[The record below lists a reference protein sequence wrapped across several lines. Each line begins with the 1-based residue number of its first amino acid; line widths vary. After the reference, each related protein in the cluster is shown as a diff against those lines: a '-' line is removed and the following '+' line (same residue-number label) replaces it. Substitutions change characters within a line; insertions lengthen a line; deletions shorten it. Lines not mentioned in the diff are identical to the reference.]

1 MAKKKKHTYKIG
13 QTVKFKF
20 FDGSVHKGTIA
31 ELTYMGDVVGDKTYY
46 DCPQYTIHV
55 PSDRYPRGYMIYS
68 SMTDERIKEATEGQQ
83 QSLFTNMEKIP
94 ANNSKRG
101 SYQEAKNIKIKKSVS
116 ELDMAIEKQKSFIN
130 NH

>member
-20 FDGSVHKGTIA
+20 FDGSIHKGTIA

-55 PSDRYPRGYMIYS
+55 PSDRYPRGYMIYG
-68 SMTDERIKEATEGQQ
+68 SMTDERIKQAMKCEQ

-101 SYQEAKNIKIKKSVS
+101 SNKNAKTKKSIS
-116 ELDMAIEKQKSFIN
+116 ELDMAIQKQKKFIN

>member
-31 ELTYMGDVVGDKTYY
+31 ELTYMGDMVGDKIYY

-68 SMTDERIKEATEGQQ
+68 SMTDERIKEATEGKQ

-101 SYQEAKNIKIKKSVS
+101 SYKNVKTKKSMS
-116 ELDMAIEKQKSFIN
+116 ELDMAIQKQKSFIN

>member
-1 MAKKKKHTYKIG
+1 MAKKKLHTYKIG

-55 PSDRYPRGYMIYS
+55 PSDRYPRGYMIYG
-68 SMTDERIKEATEGQQ
+68 SMTDERIKQAMEGEQQ
-83 QSLFTNMEKIP
+83 PLF
-94 ANNSKRG
+94 ANNSLPKKVK
-101 SYQEAKNIKIKKSVS
+101 AKKSTS
-116 ELDMAIEKQKSFIN
+116 ELDMAIQKQKKFIN

>member
-1 MAKKKKHTYKIG
+1 
-13 QTVKFKF
+13 
-20 FDGSVHKGTIA
+20 
-31 ELTYMGDVVGDKTYY
+31 
-46 DCPQYTIHV
+46 
-55 PSDRYPRGYMIYS
+55 
-68 SMTDERIKEATEGQQ
+68 MTDERIKEATEGQQ

-101 SYQEAKNIKIKKSVS
+101 SYQEVKNIKVKKSMS

>member
-1 MAKKKKHTYKIG
+1 MAKKKLHTYKIG

-31 ELTYMGDVVGDKTYY
+31 ELNYMGDKVSDKIYY

-55 PSDRYPRGYMIYS
+55 PSDRYPRGYMIYG
-68 SMTDERIKEATEGQQ
+68 SMTDERIKEAMEGKQTFNNTE
-83 QSLFTNMEKIP
+83 SERP
-94 ANNSKRG
+94 ANVSKSG
-101 SYQEAKNIKIKKSVS
+101 SYTMTNKQQKKSVS
-116 ELDMAIEKQKSFIN
+116 ELDMAIQKQKEFIN

>member
-1 MAKKKKHTYKIG
+1 MAKKKKHTYKVG

-31 ELTYMGDVVGDKTYY
+31 ELTYMGDIVGGKTYY

-68 SMTDERIKEATEGQQ
+68 SMTDERIKEATEGKQ
-83 QSLFTNMEKIP
+83 QSLFTN
-94 ANNSKRG
+94 NSLPKKVK
-101 SYQEAKNIKIKKSVS
+101 AKKSMS
-116 ELDMAIEKQKSFIN
+116 ELDMAILKQKEFIN

>member
-1 MAKKKKHTYKIG
+1 MAKKKKHTYKVG

-20 FDGSVHKGTIA
+20 FDGSVHQGQIA
-31 ELTYMGDVVGDKTYY
+31 ELTYMGDVVGDKIYY

-55 PSDRYPRGYMIYS
+55 PSDRYPRGYMVYS
-68 SMTDERIKEATEGQQ
+68 SMTDERIKEAMEGKQ

-94 ANNSKRG
+94 ANNSKSG
-101 SYQEAKNIKIKKSVS
+101 SYKNVKAKKSMS
-116 ELDMAIEKQKSFIN
+116 ELDMAILKQKEFIN

>member
-1 MAKKKKHTYKIG
+1 MAKKKKHTYKVG

-20 FDGSVHKGTIA
+20 FDGSVHQGQIA
-31 ELTYMGDVVGDKTYY
+31 ELTYMGDVVGDKIYY

-68 SMTDERIKEATEGQQ
+68 SMTDERIKEAMEGKQ
-83 QSLFTNMEKIP
+83 QSLF
-94 ANNSKRG
+94 ASNSLQKKVK
-101 SYQEAKNIKIKKSVS
+101 AKKSMS
-116 ELDMAIEKQKSFIN
+116 ELDMAILKQKEFIN